1 MTTRT
6 RILLPV
12 VSLGAAGALLAG
24 CAGSSGTSAQVGA
37 NGQLSAAPQVTQT
50 QAQTTPQ
57 SSSLQVTGDPYQVI
71 PNIVEKVQPSI
82 VSVLV
87 QTGQGGAQGSGVV
100 WDGSKGI
107 IVTNNH
113 VVEGA
118 QNVQIALSN
127 GDKLDG
133 QVLATD
139 PTVDLAV
146 VKVDD
151 TSLPSATFAK
161 ELPRVGELAVAMGNP
176 LGFENSVTAGIVS
189 ALHRSLDQSTYIDL
203 IQTDAPISPGNSGG
217 ALVNGNGE
225 VIGINSAGIPST
237 QNANSIGFAIPSTTV
252 ISTVT
257 QLLQDGTPHHAFLG
271 IATSDGDNGVV
282 VQSVTAGSG
291 AATAGLQQGD
301 IITAVD
307 GQPVEQTADL
317 VGALRSKAP
326 GDTIVITVDRGGQQ
340 VELTATLGER
350 QQQQA

>member
-1 MTTRT
+1 MKTRT
-6 RILLPV
+6 RIILPLA
-12 VSLGAAGALLAG
+12 SLGVAGALLAG
-24 CAGSSGTSAQVGA
+24 CAGGGGTSAQVGP
-37 NGQLSAAPQVTQT
+37 NGQLSATPAVTQT
-50 QAQTTPQ
+50 QTQAATQ
-57 SSSLQVTGDPYQVI
+57 SSSLQVTGDPYELI
-71 PNIVEKVQPSI
+71 PNIVQKVQPSI

-87 QTGQGGAQGSGVV
+87 ETQQGGAQGSGVV

-113 VVEGA
+113 VVDGA
-118 QNVQIALSN
+118 KTVQIALSS
-127 GDKLDG
+127 GEKLDA

-139 PTVDLAV
+139 PTVDLAI
-146 VKVDD
+146 VKVSS
-151 TSLPSATFAK
+151 TSLPSATFAS
-161 ELPRVGELAVAMGNP
+161 EPPRVGELAVAMGNP

-217 ALVNGNGE
+217 ALVNRNGE

-252 ISTVT
+252 ISTVN

-271 IATSDGDNGVV
+271 IATSDSENGVV
-282 VQSVTAGSG
+282 VQTVSAGSG
-291 AATAGLQQGD
+291 AEAAGLQQGD
-301 IITAVD
+301 VITAVD
-307 GQPVEQTADL
+307 GQAIQQTTDL

-326 GDTIVITVDRGGQQ
+326 GDTIAITVERGGQQ
-340 VELTATLGER
+340 VDLTATLGER